1 MEEVLRDIRI
11 QVLEIKYVIN
21 LGQLLKIVPNIKRYI
36 FKLVK
41 FVHPIQPKHACA
53 TVVIDHQMVGIQV
66 QVGKNFIDDVLVDGG
81 PKVNII
87 IIKSVKT

>member
-1 MEEVLRDIRI
+1 MRDIRI

-21 LGQLLKIVPNIKRYI
+21 LGQLLKIVLDWRL
-36 FKLVK
+36 KLVK